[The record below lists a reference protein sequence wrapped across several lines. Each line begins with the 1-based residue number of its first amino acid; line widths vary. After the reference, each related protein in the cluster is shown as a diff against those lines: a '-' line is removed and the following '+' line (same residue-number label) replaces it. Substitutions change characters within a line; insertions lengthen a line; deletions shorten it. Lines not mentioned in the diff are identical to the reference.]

1 MTLNFSW
8 LFWAFLSALFAA
20 LTTIFAKVGVQGIDS
35 DMATLVRTGIVF
47 IVLMLLILMTHK
59 WINLASISRTTWLYL
74 SLSAICTGASWL
86 CFYRALQ
93 MGDASKVIV
102 VDKSSLVFVMIF
114 ATLFLGEKTGLKD
127 WVGAMMVSGGM
138 ILMILKF

>member
-59 WINLASISRTTWLYL
+59 WINLASISSTTWLYL

-127 WVGAMMVSGGM
+127 WIGAMMVAGGM